1 MQNNTCS
8 HTWFL
13 VPGIKR
19 TKARHRVI
27 KGCQSNLTNLNQ
39 NIHGFFDAGIIFDLG
54 QNEIIENISCSEFV
68 FLNSSKQMSPLWD
81 SFLHHRF
88 KRRCQKCLLILG
100 VLFRCWDHFWLQGET
115 KFSRK
120 IFCSEFVFI
129 NSSKQMSP
137 LWDSFLH
144 HRFKR
149 RCQKCLLILGVLFR
163 CWDHFWLQGETKF
176 SRKIFCSEFV
186 FINSSKQMSPLW
198 DSFLRHRFKK
208 ALPEM
213 FVDSWGNFEGFR
225 NKTFGVLFFSWK

>member
-19 TKARHRVI
+19 TKARHRLI
-27 KGCQSNLTNLNQ
+27 ERCQSNLSNLKNQ

-81 SFLHHRF
+81 SFLHQRF
-88 KRRCQKCLLILG
+88 KRHYQKRLLILG
-100 VLFRCWDHFWLQGET
+100 VPFRCWDHFWLRGET
-115 KFSRK
+115 K
-120 IFCSEFVFI
+120 
-129 NSSKQMSP
+129 
-137 LWDSFLH
+137 L
-144 HRFKR
+144 
-149 RCQKCLLILGVLFR
+149 
-163 CWDHFWLQGETKF
+163 

-198 DSFLRHRFKK
+198 DSFLRHRFKRRCRK
-208 ALPEM
+208 CLLIL
-213 FVDSWGNFEGFR
+213 
-225 NKTFGVLFFSWK
+225 GVLFKVSETKHLASCFFPGNSRLESQKIHYLTYSGGYCRTTCAEINFECGPVYFGILRWVNNEIE

>member
-1 MQNNTCS
+1 MIFFAVIMRYSCKTTRVPK
-8 HTWFL
+8 TWFL

-27 KGCQSNLTNLNQ
+27 ERCQLNLTNLKNQ

-81 SFLHHRF
+81 SFLHQRF
-88 KRRCQKCLLILG
+88 KRRYQKRLLILG
-100 VLFRCWDHFWLQGET
+100 VLFRCWDHFWLRGET
-115 KFSRK
+115 K
-120 IFCSEFVFI
+120 
-129 NSSKQMSP
+129 
-137 LWDSFLH
+137 L
-144 HRFKR
+144 
-149 RCQKCLLILGVLFR
+149 
-163 CWDHFWLQGETKF
+163 

-198 DSFLRHRFKK
+198 DSFLRHRFKRRCRK
-208 ALPEM
+208 CLLILR
-213 FVDSWGNFEGFR
+213 GTFEGFR